1 MQGNPS
7 CDCPWTETCC
17 PHLETLS
24 TAELQTGIGLAY
36 APLSPMAGRE
46 EDAERLRRERD
57 LYRRLLDLGGQEEL
71 EPFLREAL
79 SLIVEAV
86 DVQHGYL
93 ALYDDRGGPGWSIA
107 HGLSQEEV
115 EGVRHVVSRGIIAQ
129 ALATGETIVTPSAQA
144 DTRFNMLESVRLRH
158 IEAVLCTPI
167 GVPPRGVLYLHGQ
180 RRPDGFAEEARTI
193 AEALARHLAPL
204 ADLVLTRHRERSGD
218 DATRAV
224 RQRLRLEGVIGRS
237 AALAAVLE
245 QVALVAPLD
254 VSVLLTGD
262 NGTGKSQL
270 ARIIHDNSRRA
281 AHPFVSLN
289 CAAIPENL
297 IESELFGSLPGAH
310 STATRKI
317 DGKVAAA
324 ERGTLLL
331 DEVGDLSLAAQAKLL
346 QLLHSREYYPLGA
359 TRAVRA
365 DVRVIA
371 ATNVDLERAVAEH
384 RFREDL
390 YYRLHVVPLRMPS
403 LAERPEDIPLL
414 AAGFVAEASRR
425 HGLPQYSLSPNARRA
440 LEAAR
445 WPGNVRQ
452 LAHAIEAA
460 MIRASGERA
469 TQLETS
475 HLFPNGK
482 GTATAGGPDEETLQE
497 ALRRFEGEYLRRAL
511 EAHGWNVVET
521 AKRLDVARSQVYKL
535 INVHGL
541 ERTRK

>member
-1 MQGNPS
+1 
-7 CDCPWTETCC
+7 
-17 PHLETLS
+17 
-24 TAELQTGIGLAY
+24 
-36 APLSPMAGRE
+36 MAGRE
-46 EDAERLRRERD
+46 DDTERLRRERD
-57 LYRRLLDLGGQEEL
+57 LYRRLLDLGAQEEL
-71 EPFLREAL
+71 EPFLRDAL
-79 SLIVEAV
+79 SLIVETV
-86 DVQHGYL
+86 EVQHGYL
-93 ALYDDRGGPGWSIA
+93 ALFDDRGGPGWSIA

-129 ALATGETIVTPSAQA
+129 ALATGETVVTPSAQS
-144 DTRFNMLESVRLRH
+144 DSRFNMLESVRLRS

-167 GVPPRGVLYLHGQ
+167 GASPPRGVLYLHGH
-180 RRPDGFAEEARTI
+180 RRPGGFAEEARTI
-193 AEALARHLAPL
+193 AETFARHLAPL
-204 ADLVLTRHRERSGD
+204 VDLVVGRQRERAGD

-224 RQRLRLEGVIGRS
+224 RQRLRLDGVIGRS
-237 AALAAVLE
+237 PALAAVLE
-245 QVALVAPLD
+245 QVAAVAPLD

-270 ARIIHDNSRRA
+270 ARVIHDNSRRA
-281 AHPFVSLN
+281 PHPFVSLN

-297 IESELFGSLPGAH
+297 VESELFGALPGAH
-310 STATRKI
+310 STATRKV

-359 TRAVRA
+359 TRPVRA

-390 YYRLHVVPLRMPS
+390 YYRLHVVPIRMPS
-403 LAERPEDIPLL
+403 LAERPEDVPLL
-414 AAGFVAEASRR
+414 AEAFIAEVSRR
-425 HGLPQYSLSPNARRA
+425 HGLPHFSLSPNARRA
-440 LEAAR
+440 LEAAQ

-460 MIRASGERA
+460 MIRASGEHA
-469 TQLETS
+469 SQLETS
-475 HLFPNGK
+475 HLFPSGK
-482 GTATAGGPDEETLQE
+482 GATPAGGPEGETLQS
-497 ALRRFEGEYLRRAL
+497 ALRRFEGDYLRRAL
-511 EAHGWNVVET
+511 ETHGWNVVET

-541 ERTRK
+541 ERSKK

>member
-1 MQGNPS
+1 
-7 CDCPWTETCC
+7 
-17 PHLETLS
+17 
-24 TAELQTGIGLAY
+24 
-36 APLSPMAGRE
+36 MAGRE

-71 EPFLREAL
+71 ESFLREAL

-107 HGLSQEEV
+107 HGLSQEQV

-129 ALATGETIVTPSAQA
+129 ALATGETIVTPSALS
-144 DTRFNMLESVRLRH
+144 DSRFSMLESVRLRS

-167 GVPPRGVLYLHGQ
+167 GAAPPRGILYLQGQ

-193 AEALARHLAPL
+193 AETLARHLVPL
-204 ADLVLTRHRERSGD
+204 ADLVLARHRERSGEE
-218 DATRAV
+218 DATRAA
-224 RQRLRLEGVIGRS
+224 RERLRLEGVIGRS

-297 IESELFGSLPGAH
+297 VESELFGAMPGAH
-310 STATRKI
+310 SMATRKT

-324 ERGTLLL
+324 EHGTLLL

-359 TRAVRA
+359 TRPVRA

-371 ATNVDLERAVAEH
+371 ATNVDLQRAVAEH

-403 LAERPEDIPLL
+403 LAERPGDIALL
-414 AAGFVAEASRR
+414 AAGFCADASRR

-440 LEAAR
+440 LEAAG

-452 LAHAIEAA
+452 LAHTIEAA
-460 MIRASGERA
+460 VIRASGERA

-482 GTATAGGPDEETLQE
+482 AAATPGGADGETLQA

-541 ERTRK
+541 ERSKK

>member
-1 MQGNPS
+1 
-7 CDCPWTETCC
+7 
-17 PHLETLS
+17 
-24 TAELQTGIGLAY
+24 
-36 APLSPMAGRE
+36 MAGRE

-93 ALYDDRGGPGWSIA
+93 ALYDDGGGPGWSIA

-115 EGVRHVVSRGIIAQ
+115 AGVRHVVSRGIIAQ
-129 ALATGETIVTPSAQA
+129 ALATGHTIMTPSAHA
-144 DTRFNMLESVRLRH
+144 DPRFNALESVQMRG
-158 IEAVLCTPI
+158 IEAVICTPI
-167 GVPPRGVLYLHGQ
+167 GSSPPRGILYLHGQ
-180 RRPDGFAEEARTI
+180 QRPELMVDEARAV
-193 AEALARHLAPL
+193 AETFARHLAPL

-224 RQRLRLEGVIGRS
+224 RARLRAEGLIGRS
-237 AALAAVLE
+237 PALAAMLE

-270 ARIIHDNSRRA
+270 ARIIHENSRRA
-281 AHPFVSLN
+281 QHPFVSLN
-289 CAAIPENL
+289 CAALPENL
-297 IESELFGSLPGAH
+297 IESELFGAMPGAH
-310 STATRKI
+310 STATRRVE
-317 DGKVAAA
+317 GKVAAA
-324 ERGTLLL
+324 EHGTLLL
-331 DEVGDLSLAAQAKLL
+331 DEVGDLSPTAQAKVL
-346 QLLHSREYYPLGA
+346 QLLHAREYYPLGA
-359 TRAVRA
+359 TKPVRA

-390 YYRLHVVPLRMPS
+390 YYRLHVVPVRVPA
-403 LAERPEDIPLL
+403 LAERREDIELL
-414 AAGFVAEASRR
+414 ATHFAAEASRR
-425 HGLPQYSLSPNARRA
+425 HGLPQCRPSPNALRA
-440 LEAAR
+440 LEAAE

-452 LAHAIEAA
+452 LAHVIEAA
-460 MIRASGERA
+460 VIRATGERA
-469 TQLETS
+469 TQLETA
-475 HLFPNGK
+475 HLFPNGRGAATP
-482 GTATAGGPDEETLQE
+482 GTPEGETLQG
-497 ALRRFEGEYLRRAL
+497 AIRRFEGEYLRRAL
-511 EAHGWNVVET
+511 EANGWNVLET

-541 ERTRK
+541 ARTKK